1 MGISESERE
10 VVVLALFV
18 FVLASLSAWM
28 GSQPRVSLVLGAL
41 PIMLT
46 VSLAFVGAVV
56 LYADPSLESRWAFW
70 IVLAKDLAIG
80 VAFLMLGVEIGCGP
94 G

>member
-1 MGISESERE
+1 MISESERE
-10 VVVLALFV
+10 VVVLALLV

-28 GSQPRVSLVLGAL
+28 GSQPQVYAVVGAL
-41 PIMLT
+41 PIILT

-70 IVLAKDLAIG
+70 IILVKDLAIG
-80 VAFLMLGVEIGCGP
+80 VAFLMLGLVIGG
-94 G
+94 GLR